1 MMYPVLTKV
10 KYESLLLLFKR
21 QTPSTGSKS
30 LGSHILLSLFL
41 NWIVAPFVML
51 GLAWAT
57 LPDLPTYRTG
67 VILVGLARCI
77 AMVLVWN
84 ELAGGDREYCAALVV
99 VNSLL
104 QIVLYSPYSLLF
116 VNVIGGTKVGDDIHV
131 SYGDVAISVLI
142 VSSDLL
148 SLHTRAYFVISTW
161 VSHWVSVSS
170 RVSYYSPLL
179 AQHAS

>member
-10 KYESLLLLFKR
+10 KYESLLRIVATRGRPLEGPKDVAI
-21 QTPSTGSKS
+21 
-30 LGSHILLSLFL
+30 HILLSLFL
-41 NWIVAPFVML
+41 NWIVAPFIML

-116 VNVIGGTKVGDDIHV
+116 VNIIGGAKSGDDIHV

-142 VSSDLL
+142 VS
-148 SLHTRAYFVISTW
+148 
-161 VSHWVSVSS
+161 
-170 RVSYYSPLL
+170 
-179 AQHAS
+179 